1 MPPKFGEVRK
11 VLKANG
17 FVCEREKKD
26 QIWIR
31 RNSNGGVEA
40 KTATSH
46 GNKQIRTDRLFN
58 DILRQSKKT
67 KEEFYRILKG

>member
-31 RNSNGGVEA
+31 RDQSGAVEA
-40 KTATSH
+40 KTKTSH
-46 GNKQIRTDRLFN
+46 GNKEIRTERLFG
-58 DILRQSKKT
+58 DILRQSKKSR
-67 KEEFYRILKG
+67 EEFYEVLNG